1 MESKASSVET
11 ETVGEACVYSRTG
24 TGIGIG
30 LEIHLT

>member
-24 TGIGIG
+24 TGIG